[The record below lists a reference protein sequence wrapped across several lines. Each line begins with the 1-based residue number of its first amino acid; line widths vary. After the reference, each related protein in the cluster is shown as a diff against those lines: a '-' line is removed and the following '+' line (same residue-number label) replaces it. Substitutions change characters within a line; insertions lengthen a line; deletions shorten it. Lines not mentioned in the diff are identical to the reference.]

1 MVICTYARK
10 NIWINRQTDQHK
22 FPHVKPD
29 IFSFGATG
37 NNVKEE
43 KARGRGMIG
52 EGRDGFKEY
61 RKENKEESEK
71 EQTQTQDSTIR
82 SGK

>member
-1 MVICTYARK
+1 
-10 NIWINRQTDQHK
+10 
-22 FPHVKPD
+22 
-29 IFSFGATG
+29 
-37 NNVKEE
+37 
-43 KARGRGMIG
+43 MIG
-52 EGRDGFKEY
+52 EGRDGLKEY